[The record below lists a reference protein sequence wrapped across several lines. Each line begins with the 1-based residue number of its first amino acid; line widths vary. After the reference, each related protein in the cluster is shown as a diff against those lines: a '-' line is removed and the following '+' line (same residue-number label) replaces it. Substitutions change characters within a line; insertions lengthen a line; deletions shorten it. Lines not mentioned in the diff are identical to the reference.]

1 MLETAARLLRLLSL
15 LEARRDWTGP
25 ELADRLGVTTRT
37 VRKDV
42 ERLRDLGYTIDAKPG
57 LSGGYRLG
65 IGATVPPLLL
75 DGDEAVAVAIGLR
88 TAAGGAV
95 AGIEETS
102 VRALVKLER
111 LLPSRLRRRV
121 GALAATIVTL
131 EGSGPSVDAGT
142 LATIAAACRD
152 HERLRFDYRA
162 HDDTASARHT
172 EPHRLVNAA
181 RRWYL
186 LAWDLDRRDWRTF
199 RVDRM
204 DVQPPTG
211 HRFTP
216 REMADDEVTE
226 RLSRGL
232 ATAMWRYRTRVT
244 VLAPAAEIAGRL
256 PAAITV
262 EPLDAETCVI
272 EVGSDDARMLALHLG
287 MLDADFRIDPATD
300 PDLAAHIR
308 TLAARYARAAA
319 VTLDQL
325 ADLG

>member
-1 MLETAARLLRLLSL
+1 MSETAARLLHLRSL

-57 LSGGYRLG
+57 LAGGYRLG

-75 DGDEAVAVAIGLR
+75 DGDEAVAMAIGLR

-131 EGSGPSVDAGT
+131 QGSAPSVDAGT

-152 HERLRFDYRA
+152 HERLRFGYGA
-162 HDDTASARHT
+162 HDGTASARHT
-172 EPHRLVNAA
+172 EPHRLANAA

-186 LAWDLDRRDWRTF
+186 LAWDLDRHDWRTF

-204 DVQPPTG
+204 DVHPPTG

-216 REMADDEVTE
+216 REMADEEVTE
-226 RLSRGL
+226 RLARGL

-244 VLAPAAEIAGRL
+244 VLAPAADIAGRL
-256 PAAITV
+256 PDAVTI
-262 EPLDAETCVI
+262 EPVDADTCVI
-272 EVGSDDARMLALHLG
+272 EVGSDDARMLALNLG
-287 MLDADFRIDPATD
+287 MLDADFHIDPSTD
-300 PDLAAHIR
+300 PDLAADLH
-308 TLAARYARAAA
+308 TLGARYIRAAA
-319 VTLDQL
+319 ATP
-325 ADLG
+325 A